1 MTKKQNN
8 LQQYCLEHTSPP
20 SLILQDLERQT
31 YLKTLA
37 PQMISG
43 YFQGRL
49 LSMLSKMIRPDTIL
63 EIGTFTG
70 YSAMCL
76 AEGLLPG
83 GKLHTI
89 EVNPEYQSLSR
100 QYFAEAGFDD
110 RIQQYL
116 GDALSIIPKLD
127 LTFDLVFIDASK
139 VSYPIYFDIIFE
151 KTRAGGFIL
160 ADNML
165 WSGKVLKEDDD
176 DETTALR
183 NFAKIL
189 QDDDRLENILLPIR
203 DGLMICRKT

>member
-1 MTKKQNN
+1 MTKTQKSI
-8 LQQYCLEHTSPP
+8 QQYCQDHTSPP

-49 LSMLSKMIRPDTIL
+49 LSMLSQMIRPKTIL

-70 YSAMCL
+70 YSAICL
-76 AEGLLPG
+76 AEGLLPN

-89 EVNPEYQSLSR
+89 EVNPEYHSLSQ
-100 QYFAEAGFDD
+100 QYFVKAVLSNMIE
-110 RIQQYL
+110 QYL
-116 GDALSIIPKLD
+116 GDALTIIPRLN

-139 VSYPIYFDIIFE
+139 VSYPLYFDLIFE
-151 KTRAGGFIL
+151 KTSGGGYIL
-160 ADNML
+160 VDNML
-165 WSGKVLKEDDD
+165 WSGKVLEDDD
-176 DETTALR
+176 DPETNALR
-183 NFAKIL
+183 NFAKKL
-189 QDDDRLENILLPIR
+189 QDDTRLENILLPIR

>member
-1 MTKKQNN
+1 MTNTQKSI
-8 LQQYCLEHTSPP
+8 QQYCQEHTSPP

-49 LSMLSKMIRPDTIL
+49 LSMVSQMIRPKTIL

-70 YSAMCL
+70 YSAICL
-76 AEGLLPG
+76 AEGLPPD

-89 EVNPEYQSLSR
+89 EVNPEYQSLSH
-100 QYFAEAGFDD
+100 QYFTEAGLSNK
-110 RIQQYL
+110 IEQYL
-116 GDALSIIPKLD
+116 GDALTIVPQLN

-139 VSYPIYFDIIFE
+139 VSYPIYFDLIFE
-151 KTRAGGFIL
+151 KITSGGYIL
-160 ADNML
+160 VDNML
-165 WSGKVLKEDDD
+165 WSGKVLEDDD
-176 DETTALR
+176 DPETATLR
-183 NFAKIL
+183 DFAKSL
-189 QDDDRLENILLPIR
+189 QDDSRIENILLPIR